1 MRLALLVA
9 SCLAEEL
16 CHEPLVLLPR
26 PCTERLCDV
35 RIA

>member
-16 CHEPLVLLPR
+16 CHEPLVLLQAPGLA
-26 PCTERLCDV
+26 PKSSVT
-35 RIA
+35 